1 MEINIKLWK
10 KTQHTI
16 KELVKSFD
24 TKNHHLLLS
33 KLKAYDFKENSVTF
47 IRSYLTNSNELKLA
61 VLPVTGTKPL
71 LVQY

>member
-47 IRSYLTNSNELKLA
+47 IRSILQIATNENWLHF
-61 VLPVTGTKPL
+61 
-71 LVQY
+71 Q

>member
-47 IRSYLTNSNELKLA
+47 IRSYLTNRNELKLA
-61 VLPVTGTKPL
+61 ALPVTGTKPL